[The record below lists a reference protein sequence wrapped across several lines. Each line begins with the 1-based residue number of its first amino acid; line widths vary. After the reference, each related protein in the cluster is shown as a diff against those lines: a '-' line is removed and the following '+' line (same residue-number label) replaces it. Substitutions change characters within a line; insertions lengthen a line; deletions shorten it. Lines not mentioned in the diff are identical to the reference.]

1 MVFLSSPP
9 AITTRPE
16 SSLAQ
21 PATSLLWF
29 RRGPLVHSSVSKSI
43 VKVVYPLSAQELSLF
58 PPPNLKLHILSFHL
72 MGKKCEI
79 NFFEKGTC
87 SMDIIYS
94 EQTI

>member
-1 MVFLSSPP
+1 MVFLPSPP

-43 VKVVYPLSAQELSLF
+43 VKVVYPLSAQLASLF
-58 PPPNLKLHILSFHL
+58 PPPNLGLFELLRSFHL
-72 MGKKCEI
+72 LGTKSEMIFQKMEHVKL
-79 NFFEKGTC
+79 FFFVK
-87 SMDIIYS
+87 I
-94 EQTI
+94 